1 MKYLKLIS
9 FFIFLISYQPIN
21 ASDLLEPDNAAVIP
35 ELEPLKI
42 DLEAIKQ
49 NSKVQKSTTNL
60 EKTKKVSASFK
71 RKASDKELIKKKTR
85 TKKKKNSKSRLS
97 SDSAKQT
104 VKHIKTEKKST
115 PVTDKKKIKSAKIKQ
130 KADQK
135 LIVKPEDN
143 NKNKLLADNN
153 IQTETGLTKPD
164 KNSANN
170 PEKIS
175 NTPVSDIIIINP
187 SEKDATTN
195 RLYKI
200 NYTEIYKWAK
210 PQGLKVKEDAPPVI
224 DGLAFYT
231 PDFFAEFKVEGY
243 DRNREYKLYIDFVRF
258 ENGTLNINSLLKIWG
273 RDYSGK
279 MFFIAEIKKEILEE
293 NKIFDAIIPY
303 ELSSPGRFDII
314 VREYSDTPG
323 KWGIWDIIITD
334 KKIDR
339 IDLIRPDASE
349 KMKEIDP
356 KIFK

>member
-1 MKYLKLIS
+1 MKHFKLIS
-9 FFIFLISYQPIN
+9 LLIFLISYQPII
-21 ASDLLEPDNAAVIP
+21 ASDLLEPDNAVAIP

-49 NSKVQKSTTNL
+49 KSKAQKSTTSL
-60 EKTKKVSASFK
+60 EKNNVSASIK
-71 RKASDKELIKKKTR
+71 RKASNKELIKKKSR
-85 TKKKKNSKSRLS
+85 TKKNKNTKSGLS
-97 SDSAKQT
+97 SDSSKQR
-104 VKHIKTEKKST
+104 VKHFKTEKKSV
-115 PVTDKKKIKSAKIKQ
+115 PVTGKKEIKSGKLNQ
-130 KADQK
+130 KTDQK
-135 LIVKPEDN
+135 LIVKPEDTK
-143 NKNKLLADNN
+143 KNKLLADNS
-153 IQTETGLTKPD
+153 IQTDAVLTKPD
-164 KNSANN
+164 KNTAKTSESN
-170 PEKIS
+170 
-175 NTPVSDIIIINP
+175 NTPLPDIIIINP
-187 SEKDATTN
+187 SEKDVTTN

-200 NYTEIYKWAK
+200 NYTEISKWAK
-210 PQGLKVKEDAPPVI
+210 PQGLKVKEDALPVI

-243 DRNREYKLYIDFVRF
+243 DRNREYKIYIDFVRF
-258 ENGTLNINSLLKIWG
+258 EGGKININSLLKIWG

-334 KKIDR
+334 KKIDH
-339 IDLIRPDASE
+339 IELIRPDASE